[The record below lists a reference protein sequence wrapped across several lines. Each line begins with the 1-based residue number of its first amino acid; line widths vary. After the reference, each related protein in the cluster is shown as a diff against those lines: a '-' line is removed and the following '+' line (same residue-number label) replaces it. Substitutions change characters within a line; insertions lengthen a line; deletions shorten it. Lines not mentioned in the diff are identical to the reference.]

1 MAFDSTPISCRVN
14 QRATKVTVCWL
25 NNVQTVLATKE
36 TLLKTS
42 EILYVLKR
50 KTKGGEN
57 VSFFFLNLRRGLAT
71 LLIDSYEQ
79 IYDATTTT

>member
-14 QRATKVTVCWL
+14 QRATKTIVCWL
-25 NNVQTVLATKE
+25 NDVQTVLATKE

-42 EILYVLKR
+42 EILYVLEK

-57 VSFFFLNLRRGLAT
+57 VSFFVDLRLY
-71 LLIDSYEQ
+71 LSISYEQ